1 MKFFEFNKN
10 DYEYFVKECM
20 LNEEYSNLLKYKIL
34 GYSRVKIAQLLN
46 VSEST
51 LDIMTKKLK
60 KKITKIL

>member
-1 MKFFEFNKN
+1 MKFFEFNKT

-51 LDIMTKKLK
+51 LDVMTKKLR